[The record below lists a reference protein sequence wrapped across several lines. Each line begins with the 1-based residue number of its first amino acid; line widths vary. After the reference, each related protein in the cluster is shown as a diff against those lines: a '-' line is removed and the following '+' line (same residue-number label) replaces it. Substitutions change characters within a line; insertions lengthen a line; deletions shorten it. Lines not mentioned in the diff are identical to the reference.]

1 MTKRDNI
8 QVQIDRLDKQM
19 ATLQQIRDSLV
30 SQLSRPNGMP
40 TEVTSVPNN
49 CFVEEWRMCDVCYVD
64 FNWGD
69 EETHYYFDD
78 DSKDVCPSCVESN
91 KKN

>member
-8 QVQIDRLDKQM
+8 QVQIDRLDKQL
-19 ATLQQIRDSLV
+19 AQLQKFRDSLV
-30 SQLSRPNGMP
+30 EQLSNPNVMP
-40 TEVTSVPNN
+40 LVVEKSPNN
-49 CFVEEWRMCDVCYVD
+49 CFVEEWRMCDVCYLD

-78 DSKDVCPSCVESN
+78 HKDVCPSCVESN